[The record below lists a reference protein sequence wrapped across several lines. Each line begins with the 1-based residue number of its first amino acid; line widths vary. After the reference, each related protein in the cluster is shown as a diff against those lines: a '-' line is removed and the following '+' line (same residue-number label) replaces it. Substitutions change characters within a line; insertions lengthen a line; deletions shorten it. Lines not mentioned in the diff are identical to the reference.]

1 MYANTIMSSPFNI
14 FLTLIILSVLILPCE
29 TLLLKAEELGE
40 AEKL

>member
-1 MYANTIMSSPFNI
+1 MYANTMSSPFNI